1 MSNYKIEDIF
11 RISSTRSN
19 ALRVCNKKGGKHL
32 SEIVVGDN
40 TGSIYFLRPNRKNNT
55 IELTCSRNI
64 SQPVGTIQSYN
75 RDAIYISTG
84 SYIEEYNHKGKKVL
98 SFDTNIIDN
107 IQAICVCDELII
119 AATQYI
125 VSYYNHNI
133 EKEQYISND
142 VMKFVTFGNLSDTE
156 KIYTFVAC
164 QDKSI
169 KILLKSTLIYEIEIN
184 SIPNVLCLSTRNI
197 GQLFYGTTKG
207 EIVSLKY
214 ENNDIKENWR
224 ITENDTLDSIVSM
237 NYYYHAKLDLELIVI
252 GFESGFVR
260 LYHIDD
266 GLPKL
271 ILSEYLQESITNVAF
286 AFIKPELKLPQIIAS
301 TFSGRI
307 VLIWRNQEI
316 VDINSSQFYIA
327 MEGIDNTKE
336 NGSDFEDNNN
346 DANEENTDKIIESRI
361 LNQQK
366 LNNIVKA
373 KTEKLKK
380 YNSEV
385 NFNDLK
391 KQYNILINDINTLQ
405 KKVDNEKEKL
415 NSILPQS
422 LHLDDQFDLFHIKQR
437 FELDSSEKCY
447 ALIID
452 TDIPIQS
459 IFFKC
464 NFPIVIKKENHS
476 DIIDNDEIGSLK
488 INISSNEREKYSYS
502 GTYICPPNSLKARLQ
517 IYPIEGKY
525 GTINIYVVPNTTPPT
540 YQLTSVIVKPLSL
553 HERVRENEIGNIN
566 DFTNRFPIKGDLSLS
581 EIQKFISN
589 CFPQVPEKIHEDS
602 SEYVYYFKSIVID
615 SGVCCKYRVGEIE
628 FSSNNI
634 TSLSVIYEI
643 LSKKTLSLNKSFE
656 TFSLEMDDKL
666 VKPLLLQLYNGL
678 ENAINII
685 EQHDLLI
692 PVLNELSLQE
702 NGNISFFDADL
713 LNIMDNHKEIED
725 NYENMKDIQI
735 KRFIEGITS
744 LYVVQKKC
752 HGISNPSTLNKLIE
766 LLEEFKSFNG
776 TKIDWNQLWPFFE

>member
-1 MSNYKIEDIF
+1 MSNYKIEDLY
-11 RISSTRSN
+11 RISSTRPN
-19 ALRVCNKKGGKHL
+19 ALKVCNKKIGRNL

-40 TGSIYFLRPNRKNNT
+40 TGSIYFLRPNKKGG

-64 SQPVGTIQSYN
+64 SQPVGTIQSYG
-75 RDAIYISTG
+75 RDAIFISTG
-84 SYIEEYNHKGKKVL
+84 SYIEEYNHKGKKIL

-107 IQAICVCDELII
+107 IQAICVYDELII
-119 AATQYI
+119 AATQYL
-125 VSYYNHNI
+125 VSYYSHNI

-142 VMKFVTFGNLSDTE
+142 IMKFVTFGNLNDTE

-169 KILLKSTLIYEIEIN
+169 KILLKSTLKYEVEID
-184 SIPNVLCLSTRNI
+184 SVPSVLCLSTRI
-197 GQLFYGTTKG
+197 AGQFIYGTTKG
-207 EIVSLKY
+207 EIVSLQY
-214 ENNDIKENWR
+214 EDHDIEEIWR

-237 NYYYHAKLDLELIVI
+237 NYYYNEKLDLELIVI

-260 LYHIDD
+260 LYHIND

-286 AFIKPELKLPQIIAS
+286 AYLKPELKLPQIIS
-301 TFSGRI
+301 TTFSGRI

-316 VDINSSQFYIA
+316 VDVNSSQFYIA

-336 NGSDFEDNNN
+336 MNEYDSPDDDN
-346 DANEENTDKIIESRI
+346 DDENEETTDKIIENRI

-391 KQYNILINDINTLQ
+391 EQYNTLMNDINVLQ
-405 KKVDNEKEKL
+405 KKVDDEKEKL

-422 LHLDDQFDLFHIKQR
+422 LHLDDQSQR
-437 FELDSSEKCY
+437 FELDSYKKCY
-447 ALIID
+447 VLIID

-464 NFPIVIKKENHS
+464 NFPIIIKKENHS

-488 INISSNEREKYSYS
+488 ININSNE
-502 GTYICPPNSLKARLQ
+502 

-525 GTINIYVVPNTTPPT
+525 GTLSIYVVPNTTPPT
-540 YQLTSVIVKPLSL
+540 YQLISVIIKPLAL
-553 HERVRENEIGNIN
+553 HERVRENEIENL
-566 DFTNRFPIKGDLSLS
+566 DEYTNRFPIKGDLSLS

-602 SEYVYYFKSIVID
+602 SEYTYYFKNIIID
-615 SGVCCKYRVGEIE
+615 SG
-628 FSSNNI
+628 
-634 TSLSVIYEI
+634 
-643 LSKKTLSLNKSFE
+643 
-656 TFSLEMDDKL
+656 MDDKL

-678 ENAINII
+678 ESAINII

-702 NGNISFFDADL
+702 NGNITFFDSDL
-713 LNIMDNHKEIED
+713 LNIMNNYKEIDD
-725 NYENMKDIQI
+725 NYENMKDVQI

-752 HGISNPSTLNKLIE
+752 HGINNPSSLNKLIE
-766 LLEEFKSFNG
+766 LLDEFKSFNG